1 MHQSFKQGAAGRL
14 CSFALVA
21 ALASPAWAGP
31 AEPLAAQE
39 AAASPNPAAG
49 PAAGPAA
56 LASTPAVAQAEP
68 GIGLDFGP
76 AADLGKLEQAR
87 GGTDTKNDVKLDGI
101 VTGNSATNVNTGG
114 NTIDSGSFANMTGIP
129 VVIQN
134 SGANVL
140 IQSSTVINVQFK

>member
-1 MHQSFKQGAAGRL
+1 MPL
-14 CSFALVA
+14 LLA

-31 AEPLAAQE
+31 AAPVAGQDAAAQPARQE
-39 AAASPNPAAG
+39 AAEAAAAPADPAAG
-49 PAAGPAA
+49 SGF
-56 LASTPAVAQAEP
+56 SV
-68 GIGLDFGP
+68 DFGP
-76 AADLGKLEQAR
+76 AADLGKLAQAR
-87 GGTDTKNDVKLDGI
+87 GGADTKNDVKLDGV

-114 NTIDSGSFANMTGIP
+114 NMIDSGSFANMSGIP

>member
-1 MHQSFKQGAAGRL
+1 MHESFNQEVAARL
-14 CSFALVA
+14 CSLAVPLLLA

-31 AEPLAAQE
+31 AEPVAGQDAAAQPAKQD
-39 AAASPNPAAG
+39 AAAVATAG
-49 PAAGPAA
+49 SGF
-56 LASTPAVAQAEP
+56 SV
-68 GIGLDFGP
+68 DFGP
-76 AADLGKLEQAR
+76 AADTARLEQSR
-87 GGTDTKNDVKLDGI
+87 GGADTKNDVKLDGV

-114 NTIDSGSFANMTGIP
+114 NSIDTGSFANMSGIP